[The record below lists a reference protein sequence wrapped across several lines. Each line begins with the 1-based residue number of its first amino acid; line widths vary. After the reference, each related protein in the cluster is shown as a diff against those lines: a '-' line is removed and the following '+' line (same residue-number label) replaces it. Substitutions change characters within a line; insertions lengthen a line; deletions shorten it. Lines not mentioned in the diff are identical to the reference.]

1 MSMPEEPV
9 TGTAT
14 LSDSASINASIGAD
28 GKAQVG
34 VISVPGPKGA
44 DAQIVAANLIDIS
57 GLADIDITSLS
68 DGSMLMYSE
77 SLEKWVATNELEPE
91 TGTIILSG
99 GFF

>member
-28 GKAQVG
+28 GKAQV
-34 VISVPGPKGA
+34 VAATVPGPKGA
-44 DAQIVAANLIDIS
+44 DAQIVAANTIDIS
-57 GLADIDITSLS
+57 GLADIDVTALS

-91 TGTIILSG
+91 SGDITLSG
-99 GFF
+99 GNF